1 MRVARVVL
9 ATLALIA
16 SASVALDDA
25 GDAAAPSPAVNPG
38 ASAEAAG
45 GFPIRAC
52 ELYQSRTGSEYM
64 WDEYNALINKLKV
77 YLEQYSTD

>member
-1 MRVARVVL
+1 MSFDLKMRFNE
-9 ATLALIA
+9 
-16 SASVALDDA
+16 DD
-25 GDAAAPSPAVNPG
+25 VTRL
-38 ASAEAAG
+38 
-45 GFPIRAC
+45 IRAC